1 MYSKTAV
8 TKAISAFD
16 KLKSSKAGNLDIL
29 MSDFVTQHGA
39 NINYCLAQQ
48 KPMYGIAWTQS
59 GKTLFKLYLAEYVL
73 THGLVDNVIIA
84 TTNLT
89 GAKDQLIKRT
99 REFFQFKPTEV
110 KTTDDSHP
118 VMKPGNVFINMTSA
132 SRTSKMSSIIADAES
147 NAQLLAKKLKKK
159 PIYPRILVIFDEG
172 EEFHAGLGDQS
183 LDFKSAAC
191 DRELYNLIHTRNKA
205 NTSKISIAKV
215 SATLLSHLLIHG
227 QFTGHHGYLDYR
239 QMFQLPISPAY
250 KGIPGGLAF
259 VSSLVDE
266 DKSVFT
272 GDAYRASANL
282 STAKNF
288 KIVVNE
294 IENLINND
302 PHGLVQIGNVVMG
315 VHKRS
320 QEISATLLSRAFVNK
335 GYTTTVWEDEDIFNL
350 ETRTEIIIIVHNG
363 DTDSNGSIQERLQ
376 LIATFWSVQPLAI
389 LIVSKKMTSKSITID
404 LEECHNP
411 KNQNFGYYANFTVWY
426 GPPRANVTMEIQGMR
441 CTGIRPNLKNHV
453 MITTSKIEEAIQGY
467 YQTEDAFIHQLRSE
481 GTFDYTKS
489 IEWFMA
495 PHKKVAKGN
504 VHPLVGAP
512 NSQLRY
518 NGTKITLSDKQKLIA
533 NGTPVLDGHY
543 SIPKTV
549 YTKIVNE
556 TNAKKRAKMIFNFIV
571 SKGFVAQTTET
582 RLRMAKDYY
591 PNRDSAVQAYT
602 RGDDLQHHDALV
614 LMHLIDDNGKYSVY
628 CYNNMR
634 NRPSTYVIDDLT
646 FNRPG
651 SMNPEFL
658 TAKIMQKGN
667 HALFKVTP

>member
-1 MYSKTAV
+1 MRNKTMVAKTV
-8 TKAISAFD
+8 DQFN
-16 KLKSSKAGNLDIL
+16 KLMSGVGNLDTL
-29 MSDFVTQHGA
+29 MSDFVTKNGPK
-39 NINYCLAQQ
+39 IDYCLAHQ

-59 GKTLFKLYLAEYVL
+59 GKTLFKLWLAEYVL
-73 THGLVDNVIIA
+73 NRGLVDNVVIA

-99 REFFQFKPTEV
+99 QQFFLFKGKEV
-110 KTTDDSHP
+110 KTTDDHHP

-132 SRTSKMSSIIADAES
+132 SRTTKMASIIDEAES
-147 NAQLLAKKLKKK
+147 NARLLAKNLKKK
-159 PIYPRILVIFDEG
+159 PVYPRILVIFDEG
-172 EEFHAGLGDQS
+172 EEFHAGLGDSS
-183 LDFKSAAC
+183 LDLKSAAC

-227 QFTGHHGYLDYR
+227 QFTGHHGHLDY
-239 QMFQLPISPAY
+239 QQLFQLPISPAY
-250 KGIPGGLAF
+250 KGIPGGLTFA
-259 VSSLVDE
+259 SNLIEE

-272 GDAYRASANL
+272 NDAYRTSANL

-288 KIVVNE
+288 KIVVSE

-315 VHKRS
+315 VSKRS
-320 QEISATLLSRAFVNK
+320 QEISATLLSRAFINK

-350 ETRTEIIIIVHNG
+350 NTHTEIIVLVQNG
-363 DTDSNGSIQERLQ
+363 DTDSSGSIQHRLQ
-376 LIATFWSVQPLAI
+376 LIATHWSTRPLAI

-441 CTGIRPNLKNHV
+441 CTGIRPSLKNHV
-453 MITTSKIEEAIQGY
+453 MITTKQIEDAIQGY

-518 NGTKITLSDKQKLIA
+518 SGKKITLTDKQKLIA
-533 NGTPVLDGHY
+533 SGIPVLDGHY
-543 SIPKTV
+543 SIPKSV
-549 YTKIVNE
+549 YTKIVSE
-556 TNAKKRAKMIFNFIV
+556 PNAKKRAKMVYDFILK
-571 SKGFVAQTTET
+571 KGFVAYTTET

-602 RGDDLQHHDALV
+602 RGDDLQDHDALV

-634 NRPSTYVIDDLT
+634 NRPPTYVIDDLT

-667 HALFKVTP
+667 LAVFKVK